1 MWPAKVYEKAIP
13 SELMMKKFLACQL
26 VCLFLGVTCLPVACA
41 DTIVLSTGRTL
52 TGTAV
57 RTNGDDVLLVMDYG
71 AFNFS
76 REFIKKIQT
85 EEIEAA
91 ELHNTNRL
99 ASFKTV
105 VLILARQAWASDL
118 RPIPA
123 TVIDKGMLR
132 SVPYQCFRCG
142 DDYEVNIYGDLDHP
156 AGIEAGVYR
165 KLVGDESAKSN
176 CVNFVAGLL
185 GEPADREIVCR
196 LGMEKDLKNRE
207 GVTFEI
213 TPPSAEDAY
222 MGWWVSVYSER
233 GLNLAR
239 ASDEELK
246 NISVAKAEVA
256 KRTSRSEDP
265 SAWTAEDLKF
275 ARPEVSTITF
285 TTKSGSVI
293 SNAQVKPYVEGVS
306 LIWRV
311 AGGSGGIVK
320 LADLPEDLRARFRYD
335 SGKAAAAEASD
346 EAKRAR
352 DAQAL
357 VAQAGAPAPA
367 GSLRTGDTQ
376 PTAGYAGGGY
386 SSSARSRSS
395 SDAGSVYVSGYYRA
409 NGTYVHSY
417 TRRQ

>member
-1 MWPAKVYEKAIP
+1 
-13 SELMMKKFLACQL
+13 MKRFLRPPL
-26 VCLFLGVTCLPVACA
+26 VCLFLGAICLRLACA

-57 RTNGDDVLLVMDYG
+57 RTNGDDILLVMDYG

-76 REFIKKIQT
+76 RASIKKIQT
-85 EEIEAA
+85 EQLEAP

-99 ASFKTV
+99 GSFRTLL
-105 VLILARQAWASDL
+105 LILARQAWASDL

-132 SVPYQCFRCG
+132 NVPYQSFRCG
-142 DDYEVNIYGDLDHP
+142 DDYEVNIYGDLAHP

-165 KLVGDESAKSN
+165 KLVGDDSAKGN
-176 CVNFVAGLL
+176 CVNFVAGLM
-185 GEPADREIVCR
+185 GDPADREIVRR
-196 LGMEKDLKNRE
+196 LGMEKDLKNRD

-233 GLNLAR
+233 ELNLAR

-246 NISVAKAEVA
+246 NITVAKADVA
-256 KRTSRSEDP
+256 KQTSPSEDP
-265 SAWTAEDLKF
+265 SAWSAQDLKF
-275 ARPEVSTITF
+275 ARPEATTITF
-285 TTKSGSVI
+285 TTKSRLVV

-311 AGGSGGIVK
+311 DGGSGGIVK
-320 LADLPEDLRARFRYD
+320 LADLPEDLRARFGYD
-335 SGKAAAAEASD
+335 PAKAAAAEASE

-357 VAQAGAPAPA
+357 AAQAAAAAPATI
-367 GSLRTGDTQ
+367 LQTGDTQ
-376 PTAGYAGGGY
+376 PAAGYAVGGY
-386 SSSARSRSS
+386 GSSARSHSS
-395 SDAGSVYVSGYYRA
+395 SGGGSVYVSGYYRS

-417 TRRQ
+417 TRR